1 MTAASPDTLA
11 ERSDPRGR
19 KRANGEG
26 SSYQRADGRW
36 VAQIAWPHGRREYR
50 YGPTRALVACKL
62 REALQSHDRGLAAP
76 HRTGTLADFLRAWVR
91 SLEGTVRPTPVAQYR
106 GDLRCHVIPRLGR
119 VPLARLTPQHLQEL
133 YSELR
138 TAGLSPMSI
147 RYVHAELHRALEQ
160 AVRWDAVPCNVA
172 SLVDPPQAPRR
183 PLQTLAPEQVRRLL
197 AAAEG
202 DRFEALYVLAV
213 TTGMRRGE
221 LLGLRWVDVDLQG
234 QALAVTASLQREV
247 VEGLVRV
254 EPKTSRSRRR
264 VLLTQ
269 APVACLDRHR
279 AAQHS
284 ERAREG
290 VGGGSTGS
298 PSAVRRGHP

>member
-1 MTAASPDTLA
+1 MGRPDRVAARPPGVPLWADPGIGGLQASGGTAVS
-11 ERSDPRGR
+11 RS
-19 KRANGEG
+19 
-26 SSYQRADGRW
+26 
-36 VAQIAWPHGRREYR
+36 
-50 YGPTRALVACKL
+50 
-62 REALQSHDRGLAAP
+62 GLGGAAP
-76 HRTGTLADFLRAWVR
+76 HRHPGRLSEGLAPWLRG
-91 SLEGTVRPTPVAQYR
+91 LEGTVRPTPVAQYR

>member
-1 MTAASPDTLA
+1 MTAGSRGTLA

-36 VAQIAWPHGRREYR
+36 VAQIAWPNGRPEYP

-62 REALQSHDRGLAAP
+62 REARQSHGRGLAAP
-76 HRTGTLADFLRAWVR
+76 SRTGTLADFLGAWLR
-91 SLEGTVRPTPVAQYR
+91 GLEGTVRPIPVAQYR
-106 GDLRCHVIPRLGR
+106 DDLRCHVIPRLGR

-147 RYVHAELHRALEQ
+147 RHAHAEFNRALEQ
-160 AVRWDAVPCNVA
+160 AVRWDAVPRNVA

-183 PLQTLAPEQVRRLL
+183 PMQTLAPEQVRRLL
-197 AAAEG
+197 AAAER

-213 TTGMRRGE
+213 TTG
-221 LLGLRWVDVDLQG
+221 
-234 QALAVTASLQREV
+234 
-247 VEGLVRV
+247 
-254 EPKTSRSRRR
+254 
-264 VLLTQ
+264 
-269 APVACLDRHR
+269 
-279 AAQHS
+279 
-284 ERAREG
+284 
-290 VGGGSTGS
+290 
-298 PSAVRRGHP
+298 

>member
-1 MTAASPDTLA
+1 MTAGSRDTLA

-36 VAQIAWPHGRREYR
+36 VAQIAWPNGRREYR

-76 HRTGTLADFLRAWVR
+76 HHTGTLADFLRAWLR
-91 SLEGTVRPTPVAQYR
+91 GLEGTVRPTTVAQYR

-147 RYVHAELHRALEQ
+147 RHVHAELHRALEQ
-160 AVRWDAVPCNVA
+160 AVRWDAVPRNVA

-183 PLQTLAPEQVRRLL
+183 PMQTLAPEQVRR
-197 AAAEG
+197 
-202 DRFEALYVLAV
+202 
-213 TTGMRRGE
+213 
-221 LLGLRWVDVDLQG
+221 
-234 QALAVTASLQREV
+234 
-247 VEGLVRV
+247 
-254 EPKTSRSRRR
+254 
-264 VLLTQ
+264 
-269 APVACLDRHR
+269 
-279 AAQHS
+279 
-284 ERAREG
+284 
-290 VGGGSTGS
+290 
-298 PSAVRRGHP
+298 

>member
-1 MTAASPDTLA
+1 MTAGSRGTLA

-36 VAQIAWPHGRREYR
+36 VAQIAWPNGRPEYP

-62 REALQSHDRGLAAP
+62 REARQSHGRGLAAP
-76 HRTGTLADFLRAWVR
+76 HRTGTLADFLGAWLR
-91 SLEGTVRPTPVAQYR
+91 GLEGTVRPIPVAQYR

-147 RYVHAELHRALEQ
+147 RHVHAELHRALEQ
-160 AVRWDAVPCNVA
+160 AVRWDAVPRNVA

-183 PLQTLAPEQVRRLL
+183 PMQTLAPEQVRRLL
-197 AAAEG
+197 AAAER

-213 TTGMRRGE
+213 TTG
-221 LLGLRWVDVDLQG
+221 
-234 QALAVTASLQREV
+234 
-247 VEGLVRV
+247 
-254 EPKTSRSRRR
+254 
-264 VLLTQ
+264 
-269 APVACLDRHR
+269 
-279 AAQHS
+279 
-284 ERAREG
+284 
-290 VGGGSTGS
+290 
-298 PSAVRRGHP
+298 